1 MISII
6 SISLT
11 TEPLEFSFTMKN
23 KSWSGLELM
32 FWGEGVPTPYKEISS
47 IENKIIAK
55 HFWAPKG
62 LSEGGGYM
70 LAKHFEGKH
79 QHW

>member
-1 MISII
+1 MISML

-11 TEPLEFSFTMKN
+11 TEPLGFSFTMKN

-32 FWGEGVPTPYKEISS
+32 FWGERVPTPYKEISS

-55 HFWAPKG
+55 HFF
-62 LSEGGGYM
+62 S
-70 LAKHFEGKH
+70 F
-79 QHW
+79 